1 MGKERK
7 PVEKIIV
14 YALLIFIGIMFL
26 SPFIF
31 MISISLASD
40 STNVKGAFT
49 FIPKEFHFEN
59 YLKIFE
65 KNSAMGTHLRNSI
78 IFVFFC
84 IVGQVFS
91 SSYVAFGFA
100 RLRAK
105 GKNVLFLM
113 LLATL
118 MIPQDVYIIPQFML
132 FKKIGWLI

>member
-49 FIPKEFHFEN
+49 LIPKEFHF
-59 YLKIFE
+59 
-65 KNSAMGTHLRNSI
+65 
-78 IFVFFC
+78 
-84 IVGQVFS
+84 
-91 SSYVAFGFA
+91 
-100 RLRAK
+100 
-105 GKNVLFLM
+105 
-113 LLATL
+113 
-118 MIPQDVYIIPQFML
+118 
-132 FKKIGWLI
+132 

>member
-49 FIPKEFHFEN
+49 LIPKEFHFEN

-65 KNSAMGTHLRNSI
+65 KNSAMGAHLRNSI
-78 IFVFFC
+78 IFVF
-84 IVGQVFS
+84 S
-91 SSYVAFGFA
+91 A
-100 RLRAK
+100 
-105 GKNVLFLM
+105 
-113 LLATL
+113 
-118 MIPQDVYIIPQFML
+118 
-132 FKKIGWLI
+132 